1 MLSEAYG
8 TDAME
13 KSSVFERHKRF
24 KDGWLNVECIE
35 GSGRKKTHK
44 QMR

>member
-8 TDAME
+8 TDTME
-13 KSSVFERHKRF
+13 KSSVFEPHKRL
-24 KDGWLNVECIE
+24 KDGWLNLEYID

-44 QMR
+44 